1 MMRPKTYKHL
11 RVFKS
16 FCSPTEK
23 KMQLA
28 QARNE
33 FYASNSDNEAQA
45 LSNLLN
51 AWKAKKLN
59 GKVFC
64 KSSTGFAMPCQSK
77 VNDESMV
84 NGMKRFNWNE

>member
-1 MMRPKTYKHL
+1 M
-11 RVFKS
+11 FIC
-16 FCSPTEK
+16 FCSQEK

-33 FYASNSDNEAQA
+33 FYASNQDNEAQA

-77 VNDESMV
+77 TNDESMV
-84 NGMKRFNWNE
+84 KGMKRFNWSE

>member
-1 MMRPKTYKHL
+1 
-11 RVFKS
+11 
-16 FCSPTEK
+16 
-23 KMQLA
+23 MQLA

-33 FYASNSDNEAQA
+33 FYASNQDNEAQA

-59 GKVFC
+59 GKTIA
-64 KSSTGFAMPCQSK
+64 KSMSSFAMPCQSK
-77 VNDESMV
+77 QRDESMV

>member
-1 MMRPKTYKHL
+1 MAICSVILL
-11 RVFKS
+11 RSGQPFLWS
-16 FCSPTEK
+16 GEK

-33 FYASNSDNEAQA
+33 FYASNQDNEAQA

-77 VNDESMV
+77 ANDDSMV